1 VKEMNIN
8 KIIEEGIGNKL
19 NIRIIK
25 ALANV
30 ELSKYSIEK
39 KTGIR
44 SRNLNK
50 KLKKLKDLKII
61 NEYKYNGIKKYSLNY
76 KNNIIKKFLDFLIE
90 VKYIE

>member
-1 VKEMNIN
+1 VRKLNTN

-25 ALANV
+25 ALANG

-50 KLKKLKDLKII
+50 KLKKLKDLEII

-76 KNNIIKKFLDFLIE
+76 KNNIIKKFLEFLIE